1 MDTRLLQLFE
11 FRIARTLGGGKPHGA
26 EGIKKNCSLVF
37 GFFLHASKIIKRRHI
52 HYQNPSI
59 SPPIVNR
66 LPRKSEA
73 TMHLLSLL
81 SLASLS
87 LAAPHV
93 KRQTCSSSTLQWT
106 VTGFNTFTANPGP
119 NGVSSISFDFVDQ
132 TSGTSS
138 ECGRSLPAGSGGSPA
153 DPNNFYSCANAAFQY
168 KWDGTTLSLEE
179 TLQCGT

>member
-1 MDTRLLQLFE
+1 
-11 FRIARTLGGGKPHGA
+11 
-26 EGIKKNCSLVF
+26 
-37 GFFLHASKIIKRRHI
+37 
-52 HYQNPSI
+52 
-59 SPPIVNR
+59 
-66 LPRKSEA
+66 
-73 TMHLLSLL
+73 MHLLSLL

-179 TLQCGT
+179 TLQCGTFIEVATGSINPSLLCFSNPEGDGISGNAGTECETPTASVFLTGTADA